1 MNDKTILIVED
12 EFLIAK
18 DLEGLLLAEGYK
30 VIAFVTS
37 VNAAIEIIEET
48 KPDLVIT
55 DISLNGAKDGV
66 DLGRYLI
73 AKDTIPFIYLTS
85 HADKLTLERVKETR
99 PYGFIVKPFKDPD
112 VITTVDIVLSNFVH
126 RNIDVLRKKE
136 ETIDE
141 VPFVLKK
148 VVSYIQDNITEKII
162 VDDLAKLTKW
172 KSQHFQRLFSKYLGV
187 SPSQYILNQKIEKGI
202 SLLIETDMTIAEIS
216 FELGF
221 QSSSNFFNA
230 FKKYT
235 GKTPDFYR
243 KWYRTSQQYRT

>member
-1 MNDKTILIVED
+1 MNKKTILIVED
-12 EFLIAK
+12 EFIIAK
-18 DLEGLLLAEGYK
+18 DLEGLLLSEGYD
-30 VIAFVTS
+30 VIAFITTVD
-37 VNAAIEIIEET
+37 AAIEIIEEK

-55 DISLNGAKDGV
+55 DISLVGIKDGV

-73 AKDTIPFIYLTS
+73 AKDTTPFIYLTS

-99 PYGFIVKPFKDPD
+99 PYGFIVKPFKDSD
-112 VITTVDIVLSNFVH
+112 VIATVDIVLSNYIH
-126 RNIDVLRKKE
+126 RNIDVIRSQE
-136 ETIDE
+136 EIVDD
-141 VPFVLKK
+141 VPFVMKK
-148 VVSYIQDNITEKII
+148 VISYIHENINEKILI
-162 VDDLAKLTKW
+162 DDLASLTKW

-202 SLLIETDMTIAEIS
+202 SLLIETDMTVSEIS

-230 FKKYT
+230 FKKHT

-243 KWYRTSQQYRT
+243 KWYKTSQEIKR